1 METEMEITRDDL
13 SKQEEVLGKLL
24 NQWRNLDEKKVKKC
38 LKNTKRIRR
47 TAEQTNKDKSR
58 VGKKRGRENIKD
70 FIQLMGK
77 MLVNTR
83 RVVPLSVVFQ
93 NLNQT
98 PQ

>member
-1 METEMEITRDDL
+1 MEITRDDL